1 MDFLYVY
8 PRAGGG
14 GRDRFYFCRGSS
26 GDDHIMRKGDKMMKM
41 KKMVFMVLAMVL
53 IAGFAQAKDYEVQK
67 KAGEYTVTVKMDKN
81 PPVVGDNN
89 VAITVKDAANAD
101 VKDAKVVVEYSM
113 PAMPG
118 MPAMNYKA
126 DAPLKGSEYQAKI
139 NFSMTSAWN
148 IVVKI
153 TRGGKTVSA
162 KLNVDVR

>member
-1 MDFLYVY
+1 
-8 PRAGGG
+8 
-14 GRDRFYFCRGSS
+14 
-26 GDDHIMRKGDKMMKM
+26 MMKI
-41 KKMVFMVLAMVL
+41 KKMVFMVLVMVL
-53 IAGFAQAKDYEVQK
+53 VAGLVQAKDYEVQK

-126 DAPLKGSEYQAKI
+126 DTHFMDNVYQ
-139 NFSMTSAWN
+139 
-148 IVVKI
+148 
-153 TRGGKTVSA
+153 G
-162 KLNVDVR
+162 